1 MIHLKS
7 SPSKLTAGEVSTMSC
22 NICTMECCVKY
33 ISEYIELHCTEPH
46 GILDVHNCY
55 VYCIDLMM
63 GQC

>member
-33 ISEYIELHCTEPH
+33 ITEYIELHCTEPH
-46 GILDVHNCY
+46 GILDVTVMY
-55 VYCIDLMM
+55 TV
-63 GQC
+63 